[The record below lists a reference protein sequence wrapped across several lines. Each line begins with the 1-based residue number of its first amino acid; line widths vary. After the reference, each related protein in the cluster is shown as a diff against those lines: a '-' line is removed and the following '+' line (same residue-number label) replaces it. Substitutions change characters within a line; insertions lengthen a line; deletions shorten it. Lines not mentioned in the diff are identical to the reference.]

1 MIERERLT
9 ELNNAPEQPG
19 DYVLYWMQN
28 SQRAEFNPALE
39 MAIAGANRLGLPVI
53 VGFGLTA
60 DYPEANARHYAFML
74 EGLAETARALRQ
86 RGLGFAIRFG
96 NLDDVALSL
105 AKRARSSSAIAATS
119 VRSGSGTRVS
129 RPKLGAACCRSKATS
144 SFRSSWSRP
153 SPRSVRGHC
162 APNCCGCATNSCAR
176 FAVRT

>member
-39 MAIAGANRLGLPVI
+39 VAIADANRLGLPVT

-74 EGLAETARALRQ
+74 EGLAETAHALRQ
-86 RGLGFAIRFG
+86 RGLGLAICFG
-96 NLDDVALSL
+96 NPDDVALSL
-105 AKRARSSSAIAATS
+105 AERAALVSDGDRPVGSQRGSTGRREDGPDPVGSNSAGRAR
-119 VRSGSGTRVS
+119 
-129 RPKLGAACCRSKATS
+129 RPKAPRHITPGPPDDPRNYMVEYRILIGVRKCRQ
-144 SFRSSWSRP
+144 
-153 SPRSVRGHC
+153 
-162 APNCCGCATNSCAR
+162 N
-176 FAVRT
+176 